1 MKFEEFKKT
10 FINMP
15 IIKISHL
22 FLNENKKTLL
32 NEISYWQ
39 KKGLIIKLKKG
50 LYIFNEENR
59 KIEVSRLFIANELYF
74 PSYISCE
81 YALYFY
87 GFVPEKVEDITSVT
101 TKKTNT
107 FTNSLGTFRYYH
119 IKPSLFFG
127 FKKLTDENNLPFLI
141 AEPEKAI
148 FDFIYLNLKI
158 LKDKEENV
166 FEYSYRFQ
174 NLEGLDTEKLK
185 NMAKMVKNKTL
196 HTVIEK
202 FISFVKKQ
210 KS

>member
-1 MKFEEFKKT
+1 MKFEELKKT
-10 FINMP
+10 FINVP
-15 IIKISHL
+15 LIRVSHL
-22 FLNENKKTLL
+22 FLNQNRKTLL

-59 KIEVSRLFIANELYF
+59 KMEVSREFIANQLYF
-74 PSYISCE
+74 PSYISCQ

-87 GFVPEKVEDITSVT
+87 GFIPEKVEDITSVT
-101 TKKTNT
+101 TKKTKT
-107 FTNSLGTFRYYH
+107 FTNPFGTFRYYH
-119 IKPSLFFG
+119 IKSSLFFG

-158 LKDKEENV
+158 LKDKKEDV

-174 NLEGLDTEKLK
+174 NLENLDIKKLK
-185 NMAKMVKNKTL
+185 NIAKMVKNKTL
-196 HTVIEK
+196 HRVIEK
-202 FISFVKKQ
+202 FISFAKQ

>member
-1 MKFEEFKKT
+1 MKFEEFKKA
-10 FINMP
+10 FIHMP
-15 IIKISHL
+15 VIKISHL
-22 FLNENKKTLL
+22 FLKENKKTLL

-50 LYIFNEENR
+50 LYIFSEEDR
-59 KIEVSRLFIANELYF
+59 KIEVSREFIANQLYF
-74 PSYISCE
+74 PSYISCQ

-87 GFVPEKVEDITSVT
+87 GFIPEKVEDITSVT
-101 TKKTNT
+101 TKKTNI
-107 FTNSLGTFRYYH
+107 FTNPLGTFRYYH
-119 IKPSLFFG
+119 IKSSLFFG

-148 FDFIYLNLKI
+148 FDFIYLNLKT
-158 LKDKEENV
+158 LKNKEEDV

-174 NLEGLDTEKLK
+174 NLENIDIKKLK
-185 NMAKMVKNKTL
+185 NMVKMVKNKTL

-202 FISFVKKQ
+202 FISFVKQ